1 MDIRTKMGQRD
12 QKIRK
17 IQINSR
23 KNAKKKKKKEVSTT
37 IQWNLRDNLLYKAKK
52 FRQTNHNPRYKIG
65 LEERELIIRSRI
77 KLVSLPNKYDFRKE
91 GEDCLVPWGNTAVL
105 QLGFHIMSFTTKEG
119 TAELPYLIFWGFHFT
134 GHLSRKSMAQNT
146 H

>member
-1 MDIRTKMGQRD
+1 MKW
-12 QKIRK
+12 K
-17 IQINSR
+17 
-23 KNAKKKKKKEVSTT
+23 KNKKEVSTT

-91 GEDCLVPWGNTAVL
+91 GEDCLVPWGNSVIL
-105 QLGFHIMSFTTKEG
+105 QYCNLAFILCHLQRKKGQLS
-119 TAELPYLIFWGFHFT
+119 YLISYSEVSISLVIFPTRVWHRTPTKLFYFPS
-134 GHLSRKSMAQNT
+134 LDLYFQQSF
-146 H
+146 